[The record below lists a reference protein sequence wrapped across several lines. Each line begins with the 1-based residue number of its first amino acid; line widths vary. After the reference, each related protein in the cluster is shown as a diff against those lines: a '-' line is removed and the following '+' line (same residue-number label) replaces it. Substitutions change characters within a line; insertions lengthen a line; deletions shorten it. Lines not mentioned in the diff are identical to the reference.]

1 MNFCNMTSDKT
12 ELYGQSSTPD
22 KATAGFIAAHRN
34 DDVRILAFKS
44 ADGVDMPLAL
54 EQIAGYQKARR
65 KLPQWSGVDGML
77 YPPSLSME
85 QCSSEQTALYKA
97 SLLASR
103 SGSSAICSDSS
114 AICSDSFAG
123 GSCHPA
129 ACSGSFADLT
139 GGFGVDFSYLAA
151 RFAKATYIERNP
163 KLCAIARHNF
173 ALLGLTHAE
182 VVCGDSVEC
191 LRNLAPVDVIY
202 LDPARRDTNGGR
214 TFAISDCTPDAVAL
228 LPLLLEKAET
238 IMIKLSPMLDW
249 HKAVADFRGHVAEVH
264 IVAVDN
270 ECKELLLILRRDT
283 TECPKVVCVNNGCV
297 FSPTP
302 YIYIIRCSAPSV
314 DFSQLHGFLLV
325 PNAAIM
331 KAGCFA
337 QVAEAFSVAQI
348 SDNSHLFV
356 ADAPVEGFPGNTY
369 RINAVTSMNK
379 KELKATIGGIKKAN
393 IAVRNFPLTVAE
405 LRKRLKI
412 NDGGNIFIFATTLCD
427 GSHVLIVCSPL

>member
-1 MNFCNMTSDKT
+1 MSEKT
-12 ELYGQSSTPD
+12 EFYGVDFAPD
-22 KATAGFIAAHRN
+22 KATAEFISVHRN
-34 DDVRILAFKS
+34 DDVRKLAFKR
-44 ADGVDMPLAL
+44 VDDVNMPLAL

-65 KLPQWSGVDGML
+65 KLPQWSGVEGMI

-85 QCSSEQTALYKA
+85 QCSSEQTALYKV

-103 SGSSAICSDSS
+103 
-114 AICSDSFAG
+114 SDSFAG

-163 KLCAIARHNF
+163 RLCAIARHNF
-173 ALLGLTHAE
+173 ALLELPHAE

-191 LRNLAPVDVIY
+191 LYNLPPVDVIY

-214 TFAISDCTPDAVAL
+214 TFAIADCTPDAVAL

-238 IMIKLSPMLDW
+238 VMIKLSPMLDW
-249 HKAVADFRGHVAEVH
+249 HKAVADFGGHVTEVH

-270 ECKELLLILRRDT
+270 ECKELLLLLHRDT
-283 TECPKVVCVNNGCV
+283 TDCPKVVCVNNGCV

-314 DFSQLHGFLLV
+314 DFSQLHGFLFV

-337 QVAEAFSVAQI
+337 QVAEAFGVTQI

-356 ADAPVEGFPGNTY
+356 ADAPVDGFPGNIY

-379 KELKATIGGIKKAN
+379 KELKPVLGTVKKAN

>member
-12 ELYGQSSTPD
+12 ELYRQCFVPD
-22 KATAGFIAAHRN
+22 KATAEFIATHRN
-34 DDVRILAFKS
+34 DDVRTLAFKR
-44 ADGVDMPLAL
+44 ADGVNMPLAL

-77 YPPSLSME
+77 FPPSLSME

-97 SLLASR
+97 SLLAS
-103 SGSSAICSDSS
+103 
-114 AICSDSFAG
+114 
-123 GSCHPA
+123 
-129 ACSGSFADLT
+129 CSGSFADLT

-202 LDPARRDTNGGR
+202 LDPARRDANGGR
-214 TFAISDCTPDAVAL
+214 TFAIADCTPDAVAL

-238 IMIKLSPMLDW
+238 VMIKLSPMLDW
-249 HKAVADFRGHVAEVH
+249 HKAVIDFRGHVAEVH

-270 ECKELLLILRRDT
+270 ECKELLLILRRNT
-283 TECPKVVCVNNGCV
+283 TECPKVVCVNNGSV

-356 ADAPVEGFPGNTY
+356 ADAPVEDFPGSTY
-369 RINAVTSMNK
+369 RIDTVTTMNK
-379 KELKATIGGIKKAN
+379 KGLKAAIGGIKKAN

>member
-1 MNFCNMTSDKT
+1 MENRLNFCNMTSDKT
-12 ELYGQSSTPD
+12 ELYRQCFVPD
-22 KATAGFIAAHRN
+22 KATAEFIATHRN

-44 ADGVDMPLAL
+44 ANGVDMPLAL

-65 KLPQWSGVDGML
+65 KLPQWSGVEGML
-77 YPPSLSME
+77 FPPSLSME
-85 QCSSEQTALYKA
+85 QCSSEQTALYKV

-103 SGSSAICSDSS
+103 
-114 AICSDSFAG
+114 
-123 GSCHPA
+123 
-129 ACSGSFADLT
+129 SGSFADLT

-214 TFAISDCTPDAVAL
+214 TFAIADCTPDAVAL

-238 IMIKLSPMLDW
+238 VMIKLSPMLDW
-249 HKAVADFRGHVAEVH
+249 HKAVIDFRGHVAEVH

-283 TECPKVVCVNNGCV
+283 TECPKVVCVNNGSV

-302 YIYIIRCSAPSV
+302 YIYIIRCNVPSV

>member
-1 MNFCNMTSDKT
+1 MTSDKT
-12 ELYGQSSTPD
+12 ELYRQCFVPD
-22 KATAGFIAAHRN
+22 KATAEFIATHRN
-34 DDVRILAFKS
+34 DDVRTLAFKR

-97 SLLASR
+97 ALLASR
-103 SGSSAICSDSS
+103 SDSS
-114 AICSDSFAG
+114 AG

-163 KLCAIARHNF
+163 KLCAIARHNL

-202 LDPARRDTNGGR
+202 LDPARRDANGGR
-214 TFAISDCTPDAVAL
+214 TFAIADCTPDAVAL

-238 IMIKLSPMLDW
+238 VMVKLSPMLDW
-249 HKAVADFRGHVAEVH
+249 HKAVADFCGHVAEVH

-283 TECPKVVCVNNGCV
+283 TDNPKVVCVNNGSV

-356 ADAPVEGFPGNTY
+356 ADAPVEDFPGSTY
-369 RINAVTSMNK
+369 RIDTVTTMNK
-379 KELKATIGGIKKAN
+379 KELKAAIGGIKKAN

>member
-1 MNFCNMTSDKT
+1 MISDKT
-12 ELYGQSSTPD
+12 ELYRLCFVPD
-22 KATAGFIAAHRN
+22 KATAEFIATHRN
-34 DDVRILAFKS
+34 YDVRTLAFKR

-65 KLPQWSGVDGML
+65 KLPQWSGVEGML

-85 QCSSEQTALYKA
+85 QCSSEQTALYKV

-103 SGSSAICSDSS
+103 
-114 AICSDSFAG
+114 
-123 GSCHPA
+123 
-129 ACSGSFADLT
+129 SGSFADLT

-202 LDPARRDTNGGR
+202 LDPARRDANGGR

-238 IMIKLSPMLDW
+238 VMIKLSPMLDW

-314 DFSQLHGFLLV
+314 DFSQLHGFLFV

-356 ADAPVEGFPGNTY
+356 ADAPVEGFPGSTY
-369 RINAVTSMNK
+369 RIDTVTTMNK

>member
-1 MNFCNMTSDKT
+1 MISDKT
-12 ELYGQSSTPD
+12 ELYRQCFVPD
-22 KATAGFIAAHRN
+22 KATAEFIATHRN
-34 DDVRILAFKS
+34 YDVRMLAFKR

-85 QCSSEQTALYKA
+85 QCSSEQTALYKV

-103 SGSSAICSDSS
+103 SG
-114 AICSDSFAG
+114 SFAG

-173 ALLGLTHAE
+173 AMLGLTHAE

-202 LDPARRDTNGGR
+202 LDPARRDANGGR
-214 TFAISDCTPDAVAL
+214 TFAIADCTPDAVAL

-238 IMIKLSPMLDW
+238 VMIKLSPMLDW

-283 TECPKVVCVNNGCV
+283 TECPKVVCVNNGSV

-302 YIYIIRCSAPSV
+302 YIYIIRCNVPSV

-379 KELKATIGGIKKAN
+379 KELKSALGGIKKAN

>member
-1 MNFCNMTSDKT
+1 MTSDKT
-12 ELYGQSSTPD
+12 ELYRQCFVPD
-22 KATAGFIAAHRN
+22 KATAEFIATYRN
-34 DDVRILAFKS
+34 YDVRMLAFKR

-65 KLPQWSGVDGML
+65 KLPQWSGVEGML
-77 YPPSLSME
+77 FPPSLSME
-85 QCSSEQTALYKA
+85 QCSSEQTALYKV
-97 SLLASR
+97 SLLASCSAR
-103 SGSSAICSDSS
+103 S
-114 AICSDSFAG
+114 AG

-202 LDPARRDTNGGR
+202 LDPARRDANGGR
-214 TFAISDCTPDAVAL
+214 TFAIADCTPDAVAL

-238 IMIKLSPMLDW
+238 VMIKLSPMIDW
-249 HKAVADFRGHVAEVH
+249 HKAVTDFCGHVAEVH

-356 ADAPVEGFPGNTY
+356 ADAPVEGFPGSTY
-369 RINAVTSMNK
+369 RIDTVTTMNK

>member
-1 MNFCNMTSDKT
+1 MISDKT
-12 ELYGQSSTPD
+12 ELYRQCFVPD
-22 KATAGFIAAHRN
+22 KATAEFIATHRN
-34 DDVRILAFKS
+34 YDVRMLAFKR
-44 ADGVDMPLAL
+44 ADDVDMPLAL

-65 KLPQWSGVDGML
+65 KLPQWSGVEGML
-77 YPPSLSME
+77 FPPSLSME
-85 QCSSEQTALYKA
+85 QCSSEQTALYKV

-103 SGSSAICSDSS
+103 
-114 AICSDSFAG
+114 SDSFAG

-238 IMIKLSPMLDW
+238 VMIKLSPMLDW

-302 YIYIIRCSAPSV
+302 YIYIIRCNVPSV

>member
-1 MNFCNMTSDKT
+1 MTSDKT
-12 ELYGQSSTPD
+12 ELYRQCFVPD
-22 KATAGFIAAHRN
+22 KATAEFIATHRN
-34 DDVRILAFKS
+34 YDVRMLAFKR

-65 KLPQWSGVDGML
+65 KLPQWSGVEGML
-77 YPPSLSME
+77 FPPSLSME
-85 QCSSEQTALYKA
+85 QCSSEQTALYKV
-97 SLLASR
+97 SLLAS
-103 SGSSAICSDSS
+103 
-114 AICSDSFAG
+114 CSDSFAG

-202 LDPARRDTNGGR
+202 LDPARRDANGGR
-214 TFAISDCTPDAVAL
+214 TFAIADCTPDAVAL

-238 IMIKLSPMLDW
+238 VMIKLSPMLDW

-356 ADAPVEGFPGNTY
+356 ADAPVEVFPGSTY
-369 RINAVTSMNK
+369 RIDTVTTMNK
-379 KELKATIGGIKKAN
+379 KELKAAIGGIKKAN

>member
-1 MNFCNMTSDKT
+1 MENRLNFCNMTSDKT
-12 ELYGQSSTPD
+12 ELYRQCFVPD
-22 KATAGFIAAHRN
+22 KATAEFIATHRN

-44 ADGVDMPLAL
+44 ANGVDMPLAL

-65 KLPQWSGVDGML
+65 KLPQWSGVEGML
-77 YPPSLSME
+77 FPPSLSME
-85 QCSSEQTALYKA
+85 QCSSEQTALYKV

-103 SGSSAICSDSS
+103 
-114 AICSDSFAG
+114 
-123 GSCHPA
+123 
-129 ACSGSFADLT
+129 SGSFADLT

-214 TFAISDCTPDAVAL
+214 TFAIADCTPDAVAL

-238 IMIKLSPMLDW
+238 VMIKLSPMLDW

-270 ECKELLLILRRDT
+270 ECKELLLILRRNT
-283 TECPKVVCVNNGCV
+283 TECPKVVCVNNGSV

-302 YIYIIRCSAPSV
+302 YIYIIRCNVPSV

>member
-12 ELYGQSSTPD
+12 ELYRQCFVPD
-22 KATAGFIAAHRN
+22 KATAEFIATHRN
-34 DDVRILAFKS
+34 DDVRTLAFKR
-44 ADGVDMPLAL
+44 ADGVNMPLAL

-77 YPPSLSME
+77 FPPSLSME
-85 QCSSEQTALYKA
+85 QCSSEQTALYKV

-103 SGSSAICSDSS
+103 
-114 AICSDSFAG
+114 
-123 GSCHPA
+123 
-129 ACSGSFADLT
+129 SGSFADLT

-202 LDPARRDTNGGR
+202 LDPARRDANGGR
-214 TFAISDCTPDAVAL
+214 TFAIADCTPDAVAL

-238 IMIKLSPMLDW
+238 VMIKLSPMLDW

-283 TECPKVVCVNNGCV
+283 TDNPKVVCVNNGSV

-356 ADAPVEGFPGNTY
+356 ADAPVEGFPGSTY
-369 RINAVTSMNK
+369 RIDTVTTMNK

>member
-1 MNFCNMTSDKT
+1 MISDKT
-12 ELYGQSSTPD
+12 ELYRQCFVPD
-22 KATAGFIAAHRN
+22 KATAEFIATHRN
-34 DDVRILAFKS
+34 YDVRTLAFKR

-65 KLPQWSGVDGML
+65 KLPQWSGVEGML

-85 QCSSEQTALYKA
+85 QCSSEQTALYKV

-103 SGSSAICSDSS
+103 
-114 AICSDSFAG
+114 
-123 GSCHPA
+123 
-129 ACSGSFADLT
+129 SGSFADLT

-202 LDPARRDTNGGR
+202 LDPARRDANGGR

-238 IMIKLSPMLDW
+238 VMIKLSPMLDW

-314 DFSQLHGFLLV
+314 DFSQLHGFLFV

-356 ADAPVEGFPGNTY
+356 ADAPVEGFPGSTY
-369 RINAVTSMNK
+369 RIDTVTTMNK

>member
-1 MNFCNMTSDKT
+1 MTSDKT
-12 ELYGQSSTPD
+12 ELYRQCFVPD
-22 KATAGFIAAHRN
+22 KATAEFIATHRN

-44 ADGVDMPLAL
+44 ANGVDMPLAL

-65 KLPQWSGVDGML
+65 KLPQWSGVEGML
-77 YPPSLSME
+77 FPPSLSME
-85 QCSSEQTALYKA
+85 QCSSEQTALYKV

-103 SGSSAICSDSS
+103 
-114 AICSDSFAG
+114 
-123 GSCHPA
+123 
-129 ACSGSFADLT
+129 SGSFADLT

-214 TFAISDCTPDAVAL
+214 TFAIADCTPDAVAL

-238 IMIKLSPMLDW
+238 VMIKLSPMLDW

-270 ECKELLLILRRDT
+270 ECKELLLILRRNT
-283 TECPKVVCVNNGCV
+283 TECPKVVCVNNGSV

-302 YIYIIRCSAPSV
+302 YIYIIRCNVPSV

>member
-1 MNFCNMTSDKT
+1 MTSDKT
-12 ELYGQSSTPD
+12 ELYRQCFVPD
-22 KATAGFIAAHRN
+22 KATAEFIATHRN
-34 DDVRILAFKS
+34 YDVRMLAFKR

-65 KLPQWSGVDGML
+65 KLPQWSGVEGML
-77 YPPSLSME
+77 FPPSLSME

-97 SLLASR
+97 ALLASR
-103 SGSSAICSDSS
+103 
-114 AICSDSFAG
+114 
-123 GSCHPA
+123 
-129 ACSGSFADLT
+129 SGSFADLT

-151 RFAKATYIERNP
+151 RFAKAMYIERNP

-202 LDPARRDTNGGR
+202 LDPARRDANGGR
-214 TFAISDCTPDAVAL
+214 TFAIADCTPDAVAL

-238 IMIKLSPMLDW
+238 VMIKLSPMLDW

-356 ADAPVEGFPGNTY
+356 ADAPVEGFPGSTY
-369 RINAVTSMNK
+369 RIDTVTTMNK

>member
-1 MNFCNMTSDKT
+1 MTSDKT
-12 ELYGQSSTPD
+12 ELYRQCFVPD
-22 KATAGFIAAHRN
+22 KATAEFIATHRN
-34 DDVRILAFKS
+34 YDVRMLAFKR

-65 KLPQWSGVDGML
+65 KLPQWSGVEGML
-77 YPPSLSME
+77 FPPSLSME

-97 SLLASR
+97 ALLASR
-103 SGSSAICSDSS
+103 
-114 AICSDSFAG
+114 
-123 GSCHPA
+123 
-129 ACSGSFADLT
+129 SGSFADLT

-151 RFAKATYIERNP
+151 RFAKAMYIERNP

-202 LDPARRDTNGGR
+202 LDPARRDANGGR
-214 TFAISDCTPDAVAL
+214 TFAIADCTPDAVAL

-238 IMIKLSPMLDW
+238 VMVKLSPMLDW

-314 DFSQLHGFLLV
+314 DFSQLHGFLFV

-356 ADAPVEGFPGNTY
+356 ADAPVEGFPGSTY
-369 RINAVTSMNK
+369 RIDTVTTMNK

>member
-1 MNFCNMTSDKT
+1 MTSDKT
-12 ELYGQSSTPD
+12 ELYRQCFVPD
-22 KATAGFIAAHRN
+22 KATAEFIAMHRN
-34 DDVRILAFKS
+34 DDVRTLAFKR

-65 KLPQWSGVDGML
+65 KLPQWSGVEGML

-103 SGSSAICSDSS
+103 SGSSAICSDS
-114 AICSDSFAG
+114 FAG

-129 ACSGSFADLT
+129 ASSGSFADLT

-202 LDPARRDTNGGR
+202 LDPARRDANGGR
-214 TFAISDCTPDAVAL
+214 TFAIADCTPDAVAL

-238 IMIKLSPMLDW
+238 VMIKLSPMLDW

-283 TECPKVVCVNNGCV
+283 TECPKVVCVNNGSV

-302 YIYIIRCSAPSV
+302 YILSLI
-314 DFSQLHGFLLV
+314 H
-325 PNAAIM
+325 
-331 KAGCFA
+331 
-337 QVAEAFSVAQI
+337 I
-348 SDNSHLFV
+348 SE
-356 ADAPVEGFPGNTY
+356 PTRPY
-369 RINAVTSMNK
+369 
-379 KELKATIGGIKKAN
+379 
-393 IAVRNFPLTVAE
+393 
-405 LRKRLKI
+405 
-412 NDGGNIFIFATTLCD
+412 
-427 GSHVLIVCSPL
+427 

>member
-1 MNFCNMTSDKT
+1 MENRLNFCNMTSDKT
-12 ELYGQSSTPD
+12 ELYGQYSTPD

-34 DDVRILAFKS
+34 YDVRTLAFKR
-44 ADGVDMPLAL
+44 ADGVNMPLAL

-85 QCSSEQTALYKA
+85 QCSSEQTALYKV

-103 SGSSAICSDSS
+103 
-114 AICSDSFAG
+114 
-123 GSCHPA
+123 
-129 ACSGSFADLT
+129 SGSFADLT

-202 LDPARRDTNGGR
+202 LDPARRDANGGR

-238 IMIKLSPMLDW
+238 VMIKLSPMLDW

-302 YIYIIRCSAPSV
+302 YIYIIRCSTPSV
-314 DFSQLHGFLLV
+314 DFSQLHGFLFV

-356 ADAPVEGFPGNTY
+356 ADAPVEGFPGSTY
-369 RINAVTSMNK
+369 RIDTVTTMNK

>member
-1 MNFCNMTSDKT
+1 MTSDKT
-12 ELYGQSSTPD
+12 ELYRQCFVPD
-22 KATAGFIAAHRN
+22 KATAEFIATHRN
-34 DDVRILAFKS
+34 YDVRMLAFKR

-65 KLPQWSGVDGML
+65 KLPQWSGVEGML

-85 QCSSEQTALYKA
+85 QCSSEQTALYKV

-103 SGSSAICSDSS
+103 
-114 AICSDSFAG
+114 
-123 GSCHPA
+123 
-129 ACSGSFADLT
+129 SGSFADLT

-202 LDPARRDTNGGR
+202 LDPARRDANGGR
-214 TFAISDCTPDAVAL
+214 TFAIADCTPDAVAL

-238 IMIKLSPMLDW
+238 VMIKLSPMLDW

-314 DFSQLHGFLLV
+314 DFSQLHGFLFV

-356 ADAPVEGFPGNTY
+356 ADAPVEGFPGSTY
-369 RINAVTSMNK
+369 RIDTVTTMNK

>member
-1 MNFCNMTSDKT
+1 MTSDKT
-12 ELYGQSSTPD
+12 ELYRQCFVPD
-22 KATAGFIAAHRN
+22 KATAEFIATYRN
-34 DDVRILAFKS
+34 YDVRMLAFKR

-65 KLPQWSGVDGML
+65 KLPQWSGVEGML
-77 YPPSLSME
+77 FPPSLSME
-85 QCSSEQTALYKA
+85 QCSSEQTALYKV
-97 SLLASR
+97 SLLASCSAR
-103 SGSSAICSDSS
+103 S
-114 AICSDSFAG
+114 AG

-202 LDPARRDTNGGR
+202 LDPARRDANGGR
-214 TFAISDCTPDAVAL
+214 TFAIADCTPDAVAL

-238 IMIKLSPMLDW
+238 VMIKLSPMLDW
-249 HKAVADFRGHVAEVH
+249 HKAVTDFCGHVAEVH

-302 YIYIIRCSAPSV
+302 YIYIIRCSALSV

-356 ADAPVEGFPGNTY
+356 ADAPVEGFPGSTY
-369 RINAVTSMNK
+369 RIDTVTTMNK

>member
-1 MNFCNMTSDKT
+1 MTSDKT
-12 ELYGQSSTPD
+12 ELYRQCFVPD
-22 KATAGFIAAHRN
+22 KATAEFIATHRN
-34 DDVRILAFKS
+34 DDVRTLAFKR
-44 ADGVDMPLAL
+44 ADGVNMPLAL

-77 YPPSLSME
+77 FPPSLSME
-85 QCSSEQTALYKA
+85 QCSSEQTALYKV

-103 SGSSAICSDSS
+103 
-114 AICSDSFAG
+114 
-123 GSCHPA
+123 
-129 ACSGSFADLT
+129 SGSFADLT

-202 LDPARRDTNGGR
+202 LDPARRDANGGR
-214 TFAISDCTPDAVAL
+214 TFAIADCTPDAVAL

-238 IMIKLSPMLDW
+238 VMIKLSPMLDW

-283 TECPKVVCVNNGCV
+283 TDNPKVVCVNNGSV

-356 ADAPVEGFPGNTY
+356 ADAPVEGFPGSTY
-369 RINAVTSMNK
+369 RIDTVTTMNK

>member
-1 MNFCNMTSDKT
+1 MTSDKT

-85 QCSSEQTALYKA
+85 QCSSEQTALYKV

-103 SGSSAICSDSS
+103 
-114 AICSDSFAG
+114 
-123 GSCHPA
+123 
-129 ACSGSFADLT
+129 SGSFADLT

-238 IMIKLSPMLDW
+238 VMIKLSPMLDW

-356 ADAPVEGFPGNTY
+356 ADAPVERFPGNTY

-379 KELKATIGGIKKAN
+379 KELKATIGSIKKAN

>member
-1 MNFCNMTSDKT
+1 MENRLNFCNMTSDKT
-12 ELYGQSSTPD
+12 ELYRQCFVPD
-22 KATAGFIAAHRN
+22 KATAEFIATHRN
-34 DDVRILAFKS
+34 DDVRTLAFKR

-65 KLPQWSGVDGML
+65 KLPQWSGVEGML
-77 YPPSLSME
+77 FPPSLSME
-85 QCSSEQTALYKA
+85 QCSSEQTALYKV

-103 SGSSAICSDSS
+103 
-114 AICSDSFAG
+114 
-123 GSCHPA
+123 
-129 ACSGSFADLT
+129 SGSFADLT

-214 TFAISDCTPDAVAL
+214 TFAIADCTPDAVAL

-238 IMIKLSPMLDW
+238 VMIKLSPMLDW

-314 DFSQLHGFLLV
+314 DFSQLHGFLFV

-356 ADAPVEGFPGNTY
+356 ADAPVEGFPGSTY
-369 RINAVTSMNK
+369 RIDTVTTMNK

>member
-1 MNFCNMTSDKT
+1 MGDKT
-12 ELYGQSSTPD
+12 ESYGLTVLPN
-22 KATAGFIAAHRN
+22 KATADFIAAHRN
-34 DDVRILAFKS
+34 DDVRTLAFKR
-44 ADGVDMPLAL
+44 AEGVDMTLAL
-54 EQIAGYQKARR
+54 EQIAGYQKACR
-65 KLPQWSGVDGML
+65 KLPQWSGMEGIL

-85 QCSSEQTALYKA
+85 QCSSEQTALYKVA
-97 SLLASR
+97 LLD
-103 SGSSAICSDSS
+103 GE
-114 AICSDSFAG
+114 
-123 GSCHPA
+123 SCG
-129 ACSGSFADLT
+129 CLADLT

-151 RFAKATYIERNP
+151 KFSKATYIERNP

-173 ALLGLTHAE
+173 SLLGLPHAE
-182 VVCGDSVEC
+182 VICGDSEDC
-191 LRNLAPVDVIY
+191 LRDLSSMDVIY
-202 LDPARRDTNGGR
+202 LDPARRDSNGGR
-214 TFAISDCTPDAVAL
+214 TFAIADCVPDAVAL
-228 LPLLLEKAET
+228 LPLLLEKAPVV
-238 IMIKLSPMLDW
+238 MIKLSPMLDW
-249 HKAVADFRGHVAEVH
+249 HKAVADFRGHVVEGH

-270 ECKELLLILRRDT
+270 ECKELLLILHREVADS
-283 TECPKVVCVNNGCV
+283 PKVVCVNNGST
-297 FSPTP
+297 FSFS
-302 YIYIIRCSAPSV
+302 IYNNIRCNV
-314 DFSQLHGFLLV
+314 DTVDVNQLRGFLLV

-379 KELKATIGGIKKAN
+379 KELKNVLGGVRKAN

>member
-1 MNFCNMTSDKT
+1 MTSDKT
-12 ELYGQSSTPD
+12 ELYRQCFVPD
-22 KATAGFIAAHRN
+22 KATAEFIATHRN

-44 ADGVDMPLAL
+44 ANGVDMPLAL

-65 KLPQWSGVDGML
+65 KLPQWSGVEGML
-77 YPPSLSME
+77 FPPSLSME
-85 QCSSEQTALYKA
+85 QCSSEQTALYKV

-103 SGSSAICSDSS
+103 
-114 AICSDSFAG
+114 
-123 GSCHPA
+123 
-129 ACSGSFADLT
+129 SGSFADLT

-214 TFAISDCTPDAVAL
+214 TFAIADCTPDAVAL

-238 IMIKLSPMLDW
+238 VMIKLSPMLDW
-249 HKAVADFRGHVAEVH
+249 HKAVIDFRGHVAEVH

-283 TECPKVVCVNNGCV
+283 TECPKVVCVNNGSV

-302 YIYIIRCSAPSV
+302 YIYIIRCNVPSV